1 MGSLLDIDAIP
12 SDPVAMTEQ
21 WLSSREPRPCNH
33 ARENAAL
40 LALADEMAQRPDNV
54 LNLLCE
60 LVLEVCGADS
70 AGVSLLDGDND
81 QFVWP
86 AVAGA
91 WAPFVNGAMPR
102 SASPCG
108 KVLEH
113 DQILIFRD
121 VIAQFPA
128 AAQAQPEIDEIMLAP
143 FHREGVPIGT
153 VWAISHTPGQQFDS
167 EDRRVLANIARF
179 AAAAYQMAGAQQSA
193 RLAQKQ
199 LSITNRELGHRL
211 KNMLSMVMAVVGQT
225 LKRQQDQS
233 QVKVL
238 QRRLE
243 ALGAAQ
249 NVLIDQ
255 ETSSASIQAIAQS
268 VVGVLGQSERVGI
281 EGPPLTLGP
290 RSALGCSLIVHE
302 LCTNAIKYGALSKE
316 RGRVA
321 LSWAVSEGAKES
333 ALVLQWQ
340 ESGGPKVTKPR
351 RSGLGTR
358 LISMGLLGAGETRID
373 YDPYGLRVELTASLH
388 EATTL

>member
-1 MGSLLDIDAIP
+1 
-12 SDPVAMTEQ
+12 MTEQ
-21 WLSSREPRPCNH
+21 WLSSREPRASDH

-40 LALADEMAQRPDNV
+40 LALADEMARRPDNV

-60 LVLEVCGADS
+60 LILETCGADS
-70 AGVSLLDGDND
+70 AGVSLLDRKTD

-121 VIAQFPA
+121 IVAQFPA

-143 FHREGVPIGT
+143 FHRDGVPIGT
-153 VWAISHTPGQQFDS
+153 VWAISHSPGRQFDS
-167 EDRRVLANIARF
+167 EDRRVLGNLARF
-179 AAAAYQMAGAQQSA
+179 AAAAYQMAAAQQSA
-193 RLAQKQ
+193 RASQNQ
-199 LSITNRELGHRL
+199 LSIANRELGHRL

-225 LKRQQDQS
+225 LKRQDDQS

-238 QRRLE
+238 HRRLE
-243 ALGAAQ
+243 ALGAAH

-255 ETSSASIQAIAQS
+255 ESSAASVRAIATG
-268 VVGVLGQSERVGI
+268 VLGVLGQAERVSV

-290 RSALGCSLIVHE
+290 RSALGCSLILHE
-302 LCTNAIKYGALSKE
+302 LCTNALKYGGLSNDK
-316 RGRVA
+316 GRVD
-321 LSWAVSEGAKES
+321 LSWTLRDEAPEPM
-333 ALVLQWQ
+333 LVLRWQ
-340 ESGGPKVTKPR
+340 ESGGPTVAEPEGP
-351 RSGLGTR
+351 GLGTR
-358 LISMGLLGAGETRID
+358 LISMGLLGSGQTLID
-373 YDPYGLRVELTASLH
+373 YDPNGLRVELTASLH